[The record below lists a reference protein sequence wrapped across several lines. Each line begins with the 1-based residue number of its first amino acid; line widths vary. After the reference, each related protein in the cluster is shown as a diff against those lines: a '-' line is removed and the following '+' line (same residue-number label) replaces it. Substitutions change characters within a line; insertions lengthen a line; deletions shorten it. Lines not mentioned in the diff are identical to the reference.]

1 MLIQVAGRL
10 YVWNVIPK
18 SSFVYHITDMVRKPK
33 IKFHRE
39 PVNSVLVN
47 SVSVKSV
54 DCSAG
59 SAGTIIDFEKWGGL
73 PWGLDSNPHT
83 LPIPYAYHGN
93 WESPRESPYSQ
104 QPQVKNRSFFPHVII
119 FFFLYSVRHHVRG
132 DETFSDRSVSRCMLP
147 RLPKYLSLIT
157 CISLI
162 RFYVSI
168 LLLLTTMRSLFPSA
182 W

>member
-1 MLIQVAGRL
+1 VLIQVAGRL

-162 RFYVSI
+162 RF
-168 LLLLTTMRSLFPSA
+168 RCPSSFC
-182 W
+182 